1 MGEELVIIE
10 NEFIKLE
17 KDELINY
24 FGYLDRKYECSLE
37 IQKIILMSILHLMW
51 KM

>member
-17 KDELINY
+17 KDELSKY

-37 IQKIILMSILHLMW
+37 IQKEYQNNIVNQIIV
-51 KM
+51 

>member
-17 KDELINY
+17 KDELIKN
-24 FGYLDRKYECSLE
+24 FGYLDRKYE
-37 IQKIILMSILHLMW
+37 
-51 KM
+51 